1 MTQIAVSYFPK
12 LPKIN
17 YTLNLSVTRWKWQ
30 ITLPRTV
37 LSNFSYKNFKI
48 SGNQAGVTGLTCGGD
63 SGGPLVF
70 FDSHEEHYIQVG
82 IVSGGTCQSLTD
94 PSIFSRIE
102 DREILE
108 FIKKQFWDNISTS
121 SSKAIEKLMAENKE
135 LIMENEARKDEI
147 DEIKAKNVKLENM
160 ILKSDEKINGLLK
173 TIENMA
179 VNEDLT
185 NDVKLLKSAA
195 EKDKV

>member
-1 MTQIAVSYFPK
+1 M
-12 LPKIN
+12 
-17 YTLNLSVTRWKWQ
+17 
-30 ITLPRTV
+30 
-37 LSNFSYKNFKI
+37 
-48 SGNQAGVTGLTCGGD
+48 
-63 SGGPLVF
+63 VF

>member
-1 MTQIAVSYFPK
+1 M
-12 LPKIN
+12 
-17 YTLNLSVTRWKWQ
+17 
-30 ITLPRTV
+30 
-37 LSNFSYKNFKI
+37 
-48 SGNQAGVTGLTCGGD
+48 
-63 SGGPLVF
+63 VF

-102 DREILE
+102 DRDILE